1 MDKLILNNIMS
12 RIINPFAVRLNMAHG
27 RKTYNEVENVSGWR
41 LVYRQGDY
49 TIWKK
54 GKTFFNTCWKN
65 IIITQTDLAPKNLI
79 DALCNDMD
87 LHHHIKRI
95 KRAITDGMAY
105 AKENNIEV
113 INI

>member
-1 MDKLILNNIMS
+1 MNK
-12 RIINPFAVRLNMAHG
+12 IINPFAVSLNIARG

-49 TIWKK
+49 TIWKIS
-54 GKTFFNTCWKN
+54 KTFFNTCWKN
-65 IIITQTDLAPKNLI
+65 VIITQTVGIPKILVN
-79 DALCNDMD
+79 ALCNNTD
-87 LHHHIKRI
+87 LEDYAPHYHLQRMKQ
-95 KRAITDGMAY
+95 AITDGVAY